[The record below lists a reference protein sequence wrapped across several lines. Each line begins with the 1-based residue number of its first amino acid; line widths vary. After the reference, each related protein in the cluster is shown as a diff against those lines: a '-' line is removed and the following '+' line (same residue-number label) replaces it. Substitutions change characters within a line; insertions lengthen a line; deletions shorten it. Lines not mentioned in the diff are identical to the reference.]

1 MVVMEPTRRQLPREA
16 KTVQPPAPGS
26 VESYLYSRSATQ
38 AARKFL
44 NSNTA
49 PGDEASKPSRAT
61 RVAAALHLYDNPGDF
76 KLFEGQPAP
85 KGKRAK

>member
-16 KTVQPPAPGS
+16 KVTKSPEPGS
-26 VESYLYSRSATQ
+26 VESYLYSRAAVK
-38 AARKFL
+38 AARKYL
-44 NSNTA
+44 TSNTA
-49 PGDEASKPSRAT
+49 PGDEASKPSRAAT
-61 RVAAALHLYDNPGDF
+61 HAAAMHLYDYPGDF